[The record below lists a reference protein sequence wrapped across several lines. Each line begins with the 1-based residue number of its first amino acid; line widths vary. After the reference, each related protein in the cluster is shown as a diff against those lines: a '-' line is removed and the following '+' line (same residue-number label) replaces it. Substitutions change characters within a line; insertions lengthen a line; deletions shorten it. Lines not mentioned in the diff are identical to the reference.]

1 MAFSSSAANGR
12 RAASLFSSTAA
23 HAIACLLFAIAGL
36 GWSGQSLAQSC
47 DFVSLTPATQ
57 VNVPGGTVSFTLEAQ
72 TACNTTVD
80 ITLGIAPGE
89 TTGGAAITPPTAPT
103 IALDTPYTFDVTLGG
118 LEGGSGTVI
127 ATCLNGGCA
136 GDTLSFNFAT
146 TDIDYLA
153 IPPTSLVVAEGDG
166 FTIGTHVE
174 INGAPTTAI
183 STAFSNVTTGFN
195 YGTVVPDAGGDAMSP
210 TISITGEGSF
220 VLRGTPVCPAAAPI
234 PGCSALLP
242 VDFNV
247 LVEGTSVTAVAPTS
261 VTIPSGDTTTLT
273 AYFGSPSV
281 PEPDGSTLTWSVTQ
295 PAGGDGIVTGNP
307 VAGGAGE
314 STGDFTASVPGV
326 YTVTA
331 FTPVTAFLPN
341 TASFTVTVT
350 AVPTLSVEQGDG
362 QVSPVGVP
370 FPDTLMAFAD
380 DSGTSPVGLQI
391 DWTLVSGSATFPAT
405 SLTDGGGNAEITV
418 TPTAVGPIQ
427 IVASRSDAPTATATF
442 NLTATAGTPTIT
454 AVSADPGAGT
464 VGSPQA
470 FTVLVESGGLPVVG
484 GTVSW
489 TATAP
494 FAPASGTSTTD
505 ASGEA
510 TASFTPSAAGNFTN
524 VVTATFDQDGIP
536 SSGDEVSYSFGANV
550 AAVPTL
556 AINAG
561 DGQTGDVG
569 TAYATDLSVTAQ
581 NSGLP
586 AGGVTIDWVV
596 TSGSATIVA
605 NGPTDFTGG
614 MASATVTPTAAG
626 PITITATRQD
636 APTATVTFNLTANA
650 VLALTATAG
659 DGQSVDVGTT
669 YPTPLQVLAENSGLG
684 AGGVGIAWAVTSGT
698 ATIVASGPTDVN
710 GIATATVT
718 PTSVGPITITATR
731 SDDASVFVTFNLTA
745 TAVET
750 LAIAGG
756 NGQTGP
762 VGTAYPVPLSVLA
775 EDSGVAATG
784 IGIDWLV
791 TSGNATLTAAT
802 TTDGTGTAT
811 NTVTPTA
818 AGPITITASRQDA
831 PTVTVTF
838 NLTATALPYALSAVS
853 ANPAAGTV
861 GAPVTFTVAL
871 DQGGTPLPAET
882 ISWSAGAPF
891 APASATSATD
901 GAGEASATFTAS
913 AAGTF
918 PGAIVATYDP
928 DGVPA
933 SGDEVVYAFDANI
946 AAVPT
951 LAIAGGNGQTAQV
964 GTAYPVPL
972 SVLAEDSGVA
982 ATGIGIDWLVTSGNA
997 TLTAATTTDGTGTA
1011 TNTVTPT
1018 AAGPITITASRQD
1031 APTVTVTFNLTA
1043 TALPYALS
1051 AVSANP
1057 AAGTVG
1063 APVTF
1068 TVALDQGGTPLPAE
1082 TISWSAGAP
1091 FAPASATSAT
1101 DGAGEASATFTA
1113 SAAGTFP
1120 GAIVATYDP
1129 DGVPASG
1136 DEVVYAFDA
1145 NIAAV
1150 PTLAINS
1157 GDGQTTP
1164 VGTTYPAVLSVLA
1177 EDSGVPA
1184 AGVVID
1190 WVVTGGTATIVP
1202 SGPTDAVGEAHLSVT
1217 PTSVGAITITATRQ
1231 DAPAA
1236 TVTFNLTAT
1245 ALPKTLTAV
1254 TPNPASGVVGT
1265 PIDFTVLLE
1274 QAGVPQAG
1282 GLIAWTATA
1291 PFAPA
1296 NASVGT
1302 DASGEATAT
1311 FTPSAAGTFTGAVTA
1326 LYDGDGVPA
1335 SGDELSVVFDVDVTA
1350 VASLAITG
1358 GDGQAALTGTAFAQ
1372 PLQVLAEDSGVPAA
1386 GVTIDW
1392 VVVSG
1397 SATLVPGAATDAA
1410 GGSSATVTAGA
1421 PGPIVITATRADDA
1435 TAQVTFNLTS
1445 TAAAHLLARVS
1456 PNPATSTVGVAFP
1469 VTVELTQGGVPVAGA
1484 TVQWNAGA
1492 SLAPTTA
1499 SSITDA
1505 AGRATT
1511 SFTSSA
1517 AGTFA
1522 NAIVAGVDPD
1532 GVPANGD
1539 EATVA
1544 FDVDIAAV
1552 ASLAIAGGDGQS
1564 ALPGTTFAAPLQVL
1578 AEDSGTPAAGVGI
1591 TWTLVSG
1598 SATIAPAGP
1607 TDPTGTASATLT
1619 AGAVDGPV
1627 VISATRQDA
1636 PGATVTFNLTVSA
1649 LGTLVVVEGDD
1660 QTLLA
1665 GIPSDPLQVEL
1676 RDGGGA
1682 PVAGATITWSTTAG
1696 TLASATSV
1704 TDASGIASNTV
1715 TTNTVGEVQV
1725 TAASPLAGAP
1735 AVFALNGGLSN
1746 LGGLDPVQ
1754 QQVVEA
1760 IDELCPAL
1768 AALPSPTPAE
1778 ADLLARCRELT
1789 DAGGI
1794 DPDAT
1799 VIALD
1804 ELMTDVALAQGQ
1816 AALLALQAQFQ
1827 NLKARIAALRSGTR
1841 GTSFGGLAVNTST
1854 GPMSLETLASAFT
1867 AEDEPEAPAGE
1878 AGTDFDRWGFFAA
1891 GTIGRGEQDE
1901 GSVDPAF
1908 DYDIEGLTAGFDY
1921 RKSDNLVFGGAFGYT
1936 RQDTALPDHGGS
1948 VDTTGW
1954 TLSGY
1959 GTWYTKDSWYA
1970 DGVVTFGRNDYDLV
1984 RHIDYTVPLAGG
1996 GTRTIA
2002 QTARAN
2008 AAGDLLQ
2015 GAFTFGR
2022 DFNRGALGIGPYA
2035 KLLYT
2040 RVSLDAIEEQLD
2052 AGELGHGLGLRVEER
2067 ELTSLASVIGGK
2079 LTYTH
2084 STDWGVL
2091 MPHLQLEWE
2100 HEFKDDP
2107 QAIEARFLH
2116 DPTSTPMFVRGDAI
2130 DTDYFRL
2137 GLGLSMVLSRGR
2149 SGFLYY
2155 EQVLSRDGVS
2165 QYNLA
2170 LGLRLEF

>member
-951 LAIAGGNGQTAQV
+951 LAI
-964 GTAYPVPL
+964 
-972 SVLAEDSGVA
+972 
-982 ATGIGIDWLVTSGNA
+982 
-997 TLTAATTTDGTGTA
+997 
-1011 TNTVTPT
+1011 
-1018 AAGPITITASRQD
+1018 
-1031 APTVTVTFNLTA
+1031 
-1043 TALPYALS
+1043 
-1051 AVSANP
+1051 
-1057 AAGTVG
+1057 
-1063 APVTF
+1063 
-1068 TVALDQGGTPLPAE
+1068 
-1082 TISWSAGAP
+1082 
-1091 FAPASATSAT
+1091 
-1101 DGAGEASATFTA
+1101 
-1113 SAAGTFP
+1113 
-1120 GAIVATYDP
+1120 
-1129 DGVPASG
+1129 
-1136 DEVVYAFDA
+1136 
-1145 NIAAV
+1145 
-1150 PTLAINS
+1150 NS

-1492 SLAPTTA
+1492 SLAPATA

-1598 SATIAPAGP
+1598 SATITPAGP

-2052 AGELGHGLGLRVEER
+2052 SGELGHGLGLRVEER

>member
-89 TTGGAAITPPTAPT
+89 TTGGAAITQPTAPT

-391 DWTLVSGSATFPAT
+391 NWTLVSGSATFPAT

-762 VGTAYPVPLSVLA
+762 VGTAYPVALSVLA

-901 GAGEASATFTAS
+901 GAGEASATFA
-913 AAGTF
+913 
-918 PGAIVATYDP
+918 
-928 DGVPA
+928 
-933 SGDEVVYAFDANI
+933 
-946 AAVPT
+946 
-951 LAIAGGNGQTAQV
+951 
-964 GTAYPVPL
+964 
-972 SVLAEDSGVA
+972 
-982 ATGIGIDWLVTSGNA
+982 
-997 TLTAATTTDGTGTA
+997 
-1011 TNTVTPT
+1011 
-1018 AAGPITITASRQD
+1018 
-1031 APTVTVTFNLTA
+1031 
-1043 TALPYALS
+1043 
-1051 AVSANP
+1051 
-1057 AAGTVG
+1057 
-1063 APVTF
+1063 
-1068 TVALDQGGTPLPAE
+1068 
-1082 TISWSAGAP
+1082 
-1091 FAPASATSAT
+1091 
-1101 DGAGEASATFTA
+1101 A

-1598 SATIAPAGP
+1598 SATITPAGP

-2052 AGELGHGLGLRVEER
+2052 SGELGHGLGLRVEER

>member
-951 LAIAGGNGQTAQV
+951 LAI
-964 GTAYPVPL
+964 
-972 SVLAEDSGVA
+972 
-982 ATGIGIDWLVTSGNA
+982 
-997 TLTAATTTDGTGTA
+997 
-1011 TNTVTPT
+1011 
-1018 AAGPITITASRQD
+1018 
-1031 APTVTVTFNLTA
+1031 
-1043 TALPYALS
+1043 
-1051 AVSANP
+1051 
-1057 AAGTVG
+1057 
-1063 APVTF
+1063 
-1068 TVALDQGGTPLPAE
+1068 
-1082 TISWSAGAP
+1082 
-1091 FAPASATSAT
+1091 
-1101 DGAGEASATFTA
+1101 
-1113 SAAGTFP
+1113 
-1120 GAIVATYDP
+1120 
-1129 DGVPASG
+1129 
-1136 DEVVYAFDA
+1136 
-1145 NIAAV
+1145 
-1150 PTLAINS
+1150 NS

-1492 SLAPTTA
+1492 SLAPATA

-1598 SATIAPAGP
+1598 SATITPAGP

>member
-762 VGTAYPVPLSVLA
+762 VGTAYPVA
-775 EDSGVAATG
+775 
-784 IGIDWLV
+784 
-791 TSGNATLTAAT
+791 
-802 TTDGTGTAT
+802 
-811 NTVTPTA
+811 
-818 AGPITITASRQDA
+818 
-831 PTVTVTF
+831 
-838 NLTATALPYALSAVS
+838 
-853 ANPAAGTV
+853 
-861 GAPVTFTVAL
+861 
-871 DQGGTPLPAET
+871 
-882 ISWSAGAPF
+882 
-891 APASATSATD
+891 
-901 GAGEASATFTAS
+901 
-913 AAGTF
+913 
-918 PGAIVATYDP
+918 
-928 DGVPA
+928 
-933 SGDEVVYAFDANI
+933 
-946 AAVPT
+946 
-951 LAIAGGNGQTAQV
+951 
-964 GTAYPVPL
+964 L

-1190 WVVTGGTATIVP
+1190 WVVTAGTATIVP

-1492 SLAPTTA
+1492 SLAPATA

-1901 GSVDPAF
+1901 CSVDPAF

>member
-80 ITLGIAPGE
+80 ITLGLAPGE

-427 IVASRSDAPTATATF
+427 ILASRSDAPTATATF

-853 ANPAAGTV
+853 ANPAAGM
-861 GAPVTFTVAL
+861 
-871 DQGGTPLPAET
+871 
-882 ISWSAGAPF
+882 
-891 APASATSATD
+891 
-901 GAGEASATFTAS
+901 
-913 AAGTF
+913 
-918 PGAIVATYDP
+918 
-928 DGVPA
+928 
-933 SGDEVVYAFDANI
+933 
-946 AAVPT
+946 
-951 LAIAGGNGQTAQV
+951 
-964 GTAYPVPL
+964 
-972 SVLAEDSGVA
+972 
-982 ATGIGIDWLVTSGNA
+982 
-997 TLTAATTTDGTGTA
+997 
-1011 TNTVTPT
+1011 
-1018 AAGPITITASRQD
+1018 
-1031 APTVTVTFNLTA
+1031 
-1043 TALPYALS
+1043 
-1051 AVSANP
+1051 
-1057 AAGTVG
+1057 VG

-1492 SLAPTTA
+1492 SLAPATA

-1841 GTSFGGLAVNTST
+1841 GTSFGGLAVNPST

>member
-951 LAIAGGNGQTAQV
+951 LAI
-964 GTAYPVPL
+964 
-972 SVLAEDSGVA
+972 
-982 ATGIGIDWLVTSGNA
+982 
-997 TLTAATTTDGTGTA
+997 
-1011 TNTVTPT
+1011 
-1018 AAGPITITASRQD
+1018 
-1031 APTVTVTFNLTA
+1031 
-1043 TALPYALS
+1043 
-1051 AVSANP
+1051 
-1057 AAGTVG
+1057 
-1063 APVTF
+1063 
-1068 TVALDQGGTPLPAE
+1068 
-1082 TISWSAGAP
+1082 
-1091 FAPASATSAT
+1091 
-1101 DGAGEASATFTA
+1101 
-1113 SAAGTFP
+1113 
-1120 GAIVATYDP
+1120 
-1129 DGVPASG
+1129 
-1136 DEVVYAFDA
+1136 
-1145 NIAAV
+1145 
-1150 PTLAINS
+1150 NS

-1372 PLQVLAEDSGVPAA
+1372 PLQVLAEVSGVPAA

-1492 SLAPTTA
+1492 SLAPATA

-1607 TDPTGTASATLT
+1607 TAPTGTASATLT

-2052 AGELGHGLGLRVEER
+2052 SGELGHGLGLRVEER